1 MNAARYAVLAL
12 ATLAAAPAFGQRV
25 ADSPIARVRASEAEV
40 RSKPLLERPNRI
52 GHFYGNTVRR
62 LHYRTF
68 AVNRRHTDR
77 PVARYFY
84 VTR

>member
-1 MNAARYAVLAL
+1 MNAARLVVLTL
-12 ATLAAAPAFGQRV
+12 ATLAATPAIGQRD
-25 ADSPIARVRASEAEV
+25 APDPLTRVLASEAEV
-40 RSKPLLERPNRI
+40 RATPMLERPNRI

-62 LHYRTF
+62 LHYRTL
-68 AVNRRHTDR
+68 AVNRRHSDR